1 MHCLFILFFLAGGT
15 SIWCGGFQCESI
27 NLLDYWKHI
36 SCDVSLITTFQYFN
50 LILHIWPF
58 LDLRKF
64 DFLCVH
70 NCIRNCQ
77 IFFFHEVYYFIQYS
91 ILQLRAWLPSLWT
104 GVRLRV
110 TLLWYKPCCFS
121 NVNYFVIMLT
131 RYWSLSQHGQLQ
143 PHSKSKAW
151 QLST

>member
-1 MHCLFILFFLAGGT
+1 MNIAHKSFIPDHFLVHWRNKLILWNNYWPQCWWKWWMLTLGLMRCLFILFFLAGGI

-50 LILHIWPF
+50 LILHMWP
-58 LDLRKF
+58 LPDLRKF

-77 IFFFHEVYYFIQYS
+77 IHFSMKSTISYNSPFYS
-91 ILQLRAWLPSLWT
+91 CVLGCQAFEQEW
-104 GVRLRV
+104 G
-110 TLLWYKPCCFS
+110 
-121 NVNYFVIMLT
+121 
-131 RYWSLSQHGQLQ
+131 
-143 PHSKSKAW
+143 
-151 QLST
+151 